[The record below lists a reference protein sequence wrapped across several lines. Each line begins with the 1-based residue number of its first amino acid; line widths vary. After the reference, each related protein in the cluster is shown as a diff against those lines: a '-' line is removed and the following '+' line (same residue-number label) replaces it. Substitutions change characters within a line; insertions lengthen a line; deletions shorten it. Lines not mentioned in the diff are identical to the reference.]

1 MHGDWWLERMSC
13 ESLIR
18 NVCCNLPCGLGLH
31 DSLCTLF
38 TIGIWKGISFSG
50 VLLRNWRHCPMTGG
64 FKPAS
69 YVQCIF
75 FVSFLSSLWHYC
87 AQQHRNRDT
96 YTCLFFIW
104 FHVKLYIWRRNAC
117 RIVHTLYLFFQCIP
131 LSFRLKCV
139 CFHGAAMP
147 RARSHTRSRSPSPD
161 DYPSHFEQIRRWRLH
176 GNLRIYY
183 WIYMTWVDVAGRRHQ
198 HNQFFHTDMQTQL
211 EVYNAAQRLL
221 RTEPRTTQFVK
232 THI

>member
-1 MHGDWWLERMSC
+1 MHFFYMVAC
-13 ESLIR
+13 I
-18 NVCCNLPCGLGLH
+18 VAYI
-31 DSLCTLF
+31 
-38 TIGIWKGISFSG
+38 TI
-50 VLLRNWRHCPMTGG
+50 
-64 FKPAS
+64 
-69 YVQCIF
+69 QC
-75 FVSFLSSLWHYC
+75 LSNC
-87 AQQHRNRDT
+87 
-96 YTCLFFIW
+96 
-104 FHVKLYIWRRNAC
+104 
-117 RIVHTLYLFFQCIP
+117 HTTYLFFQCIP

-161 DYPSHFEQIRRWRLH
+161 DYPSHFEQIRRWKLH
-176 GNLRIYY
+176 GNLRIYF
-183 WIYMTWVDVAGRRHQ
+183 WISMTWVDVAGRRHQ